1 MFIKSLI
8 YNYNA
13 QELLLI
19 ASRLIF
25 ALDAW
30 IALIFIME
38 LTMVLL
44 IIEKENATKD
54 ISTHCFG
61 FS

>member
-1 MFIKSLI
+1 MFIENLI
-8 YNYNA
+8 YNA
-13 QELLLI
+13 LKLLLA
-19 ASRLIF
+19 ASRLAF

-38 LTMVLL
+38 LSMVLL
-44 IIEKENATKD
+44 VNEKENMTKE

-61 FS
+61 YA

>member
-1 MFIKSLI
+1 MFIKKLI

-19 ASRLIF
+19 AYILIF

-30 IALIFIME
+30 VLVMLIME
-38 LTMVLL
+38 LTMVILL
-44 IIEKENATKD
+44 TEKENATKD

-61 FS
+61 FA